1 MRIIIFTDSLGRPRP
16 EINGPD
22 KTEYEDTYGY
32 KIKNYF
38 KDTHDVDIIYIDSL
52 DTDDAIYWSQRMVA
66 FRRPDIVVYHLGIN
80 DCVPRLFKKKSKSI
94 ILNPF
99 FRKVTFDFFLKAL
112 SYLRYPITK
121 YIKIVYVKEQKFK
134 KNIVNM
140 INEVRKYNSNCLF
153 LNIGIMKSSK
163 NNKKSYG
170 YNQNIDDYNNI
181 LKSIFKENYIDIN
194 EVIQDTGLI
203 SDGVH
208 LSNES
213 HDKLYIFLRKKL
225 EELTRCVE

>member
-1 MRIIIFTDSLGRPRP
+1 MSEPTKLVVTVP
-16 EINGPD
+16 
-22 KTEYEDTYGY
+22 T
-32 KIKNYF
+32 F
-38 KDTHDVDIIYIDSL
+38 KFGTTWHPAQFL
-52 DTDDAIYWSQRMVA
+52 SQ
-66 FRRPDIVVYHLGIN
+66 
-80 DCVPRLFKKKSKSI
+80 
-94 ILNPF
+94 
-99 FRKVTFDFFLKAL
+99 DFFLKAL

-181 LKSIFKENYIDIN
+181 LKSIFKENYIFHIN
-194 EVIQDTGLI
+194 
-203 SDGVH
+203 
-208 LSNES
+208 SNL
-213 HDKLYIFLRKKL
+213 KMKKNIL
-225 EELTRCVE
+225 L